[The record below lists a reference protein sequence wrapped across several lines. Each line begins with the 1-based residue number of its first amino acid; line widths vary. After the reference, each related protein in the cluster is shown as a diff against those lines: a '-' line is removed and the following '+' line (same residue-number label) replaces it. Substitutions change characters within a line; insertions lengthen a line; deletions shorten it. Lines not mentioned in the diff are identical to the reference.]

1 MKDENLHLSQKED
14 ISFSEFLKGVPHNL
28 NYEFNY
34 LKGLDQEEHKEA
46 MKSLTIG
53 FATVIIGA
61 IAILI
66 PTFLQ

>member
-1 MKDENLHLSQKED
+1 MNDNQSTLSQKDD
-14 ISFSEFLKGVPHNL
+14 ISLGEFLKGVPHNL

-34 LKGLDQEEHKEA
+34 LKGLSEEEHKEA
-46 MKSLTIG
+46 MKSLAIG
-53 FATVIIGA
+53 LITVLVGA